1 MQIRA
6 CFFYDILV
14 YSIDWDTHLSHLQQ
28 VLQVLAKHQLFAKF
42 SKCLFGVT
50 TVDYLGH
57 IISKQG
63 VAVDPAKLKA
73 IQEWLAPS
81 SVTALRGFLGLSGYY
96 RRFVKDYAAIA
107 GPLTDLLK
115 AHSFRWNDKAQHAF
129 QQLKIAMTTLP
140 VLGLPDFS
148 LSFDVTTDASGV
160 AIRAVL
166 EQNSHPISF

>member
-1 MQIRA
+1 M
-6 CFFYDILV
+6 
-14 YSIDWDTHLSHLQQ
+14 
-28 VLQVLAKHQLFAKF
+28 LAKHQLFAKF

-63 VAVDPAKLKA
+63 VAADPAKLKA

-81 SVTALRGFLGLSGYY
+81 SVTALSGFLGLSGYY

-107 GPLTDLLK
+107 GALTDLHK

-129 QQLKIAMTTLP
+129 QQLKLAMTTLP
-140 VLGLPDFS
+140 ILGLPDFS

-160 AIRAVL
+160 AIRVVL
-166 EQNSHPISF
+166 E